1 MCDDCDN
8 YDPDYYDKE
17 FRDAY
22 PEVYGYDEYAQQFY
36 PPTRKTVRRTAS
48 SGSKV
53 RRSNRI
59 RIHDPKD
66 KEKEKSERVQNLIL
80 YVLLALLVVASYFVI
95 LMVT

>member
-22 PEVYGYDEYAQQFY
+22 PEVYGYDEYAQQFC

-59 RIHDPKD
+59 RIHDLKD
-66 KEKEKSERVQNLIL
+66 KEKDKTERIQNLIL
-80 YVLLALLVVASYFVI
+80 YVLLSLLIVAAYFVI